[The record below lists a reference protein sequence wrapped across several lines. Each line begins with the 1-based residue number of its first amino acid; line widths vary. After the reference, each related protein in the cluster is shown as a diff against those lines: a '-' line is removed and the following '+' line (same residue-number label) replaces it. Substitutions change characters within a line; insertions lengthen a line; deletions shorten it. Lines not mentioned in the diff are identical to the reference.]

1 MITYSCHKYY
11 CLHIPSAIQTN
22 YSFINHPSNSMTLSF
37 LSICRFFLSFYSSC
51 LRIMLDSSAFWMIIN
66 FTNFFPYLTHTQIKS
81 SSLKSQ
87 ESQRVIMSWTN
98 NVDTWR
104 RQIIVYKITPRDAQL
119 PCNENSSVSFPKVVR
134 NWSRS
139 TVPVDQAFDN
149 RTWNMHHVSI
159 RPPVDRKNVWRI
171 FKLHSKSLPLLNGT
185 NESRLDVV
193 PTIKFF
199 DVPKSWLKASVE
211 RMQLNSWDCWWGW
224 LYQGYLILFVLSTR
238 LILRF
243 AKVSFHLLEHHRKD
257 PDPLLFSLVSSPP
270 TLACK
275 LATVSHFFLFLLS
288 HPFFISSFSS
298 FLYFFFLIF
307 SLFLLSHSFCSL
319 FLSTFH
325 ILPIWKLFQILESI
339 PIPNLQSFG
348 S

>member
-1 MITYSCHKYY
+1 MSI
-11 CLHIPSAIQTN
+11 LLVIL
-22 YSFINHPSNSMTLSF
+22 FIMSQ
-37 LSICRFFLSFYSSC
+37 I
-51 LRIMLDSSAFWMIIN
+51 LRIMLDSSAFWMITN
-66 FTNFFPYLTHTQIKS
+66 FTDFFPYLTHTQIKS

-119 PCNENSSVSFPKVVR
+119 LYNENSSVSFPKVVK
-134 NWSRS
+134 NWSRN
-139 TVPVDQAFDN
+139 TVLVDQGFDN

-193 PTIKFF
+193 LTIKFF

-257 PDPLLFSLVSSPP
+257 PDPLLFSPVSSPL

-275 LATVSHFFLFLLS
+275 LATVPYFFLLS
-288 HPFFISSFSS
+288 SVSS
-298 FLYFFFLIF
+298 YY
-307 SLFLLSHSFCSL
+307 FCSL